1 MRPKQLLLGVLIS
14 SMTLLAQSENYLSL
28 DQAIAIGL
36 QNNTGI
42 RVARGN
48 AAIAERQEGL
58 GTASYLPIIGIN
70 ASASRSRTEVETNSP
85 FNLGNSEASNYRGN
99 AEATWVFF
107 DGLRMYATDRRFT
120 ELSRQAQL
128 QLRAETENQVL
139 AIINAYYNVVRK
151 SELLAI
157 AEEGETIS
165 KVRLD
170 QEEVRKNLG
179 GASNTDFLS
188 ARVTYNND
196 RLNVLRA
203 RNELQIARR
212 QLNIALGRESQTTV
226 VVDTLIP
233 VNALRFGLDELL
245 SSGLE
250 NNALLAVQRAALEV
264 SDSDVDVARANYMP
278 QVAGNASYGL
288 SKSESEN
295 DNINPDLREITQDQN
310 DWTVGLNLNWNLY
323 NGGRDQIAIESA
335 QISRRNQEMLLA
347 ETERQLRADIRNQAT
362 TYGNSLEAWRI
373 AADNIEVSR
382 LNLELFAER
391 YRLGSATFVEYRVAL
406 LDYQEAQSNY
416 VEAAYLAVAAE
427 NELRR
432 LAGILLSETAE

>member
-1 MRPKQLLLGVLIS
+1 
-14 SMTLLAQSENYLSL
+14 
-28 DQAIAIGL
+28 
-36 QNNTGI
+36 
-42 RVARGN
+42 
-48 AAIAERQEGL
+48 
-58 GTASYLPIIGIN
+58 
-70 ASASRSRTEVETNSP
+70 
-85 FNLGNSEASNYRGN
+85 
-99 AEATWVFF
+99 
-107 DGLRMYATDRRFT
+107 MYATDRRFT

-278 QVAGNASYGL
+278 QVA
-288 SKSESEN
+288 
-295 DNINPDLREITQDQN
+295 
-310 DWTVGLNLNWNLY
+310 
-323 NGGRDQIAIESA
+323 
-335 QISRRNQEMLLA
+335 EMP
-347 ETERQLRADIRNQAT
+347 AT
-362 TYGNSLEAWRI
+362 A
-373 AADNIEVSR
+373 
-382 LNLELFAER
+382 
-391 YRLGSATFVEYRVAL
+391 
-406 LDYQEAQSNY
+406 
-416 VEAAYLAVAAE
+416 
-427 NELRR
+427 
-432 LAGILLSETAE
+432 